1 MINKIISFS
10 IKNKFIVGLL
20 TLALIGVGIYS
31 MSTINLG
38 SVPDI
43 TNNQVQVM
51 TVSQNLATEDIEQ
64 FVTYPVEL
72 AMGNLPGVTEIR
84 SVSRFGLS
92 VVTIVFQ
99 DDMGIYKPRQLVQEK
114 LNEVKDKIPEKFG
127 SPSMGPITTGLGEIY
142 QYTIKP
148 KPGYDTVYTPTELRT
163 IQDWIVKRQMT
174 LVDGVVDV
182 NAFGGKIKQY
192 EIAINPEKLNAINVS
207 ISEVFDA
214 LQRNNVNTGGA
225 YIEKNNMANFIR
237 GEGLVRSLDDIREI
251 VIKNETGIPITIGD
265 VAEKVHFGNQVRY
278 GAFTQDGQEA
288 VGGMVLM
295 LKGSNPNF
303 VIQNVQERMKKV
315 QKSLPEGLEI
325 KPFLDRSNLIERTTS
340 TVQTNLIEGALIVIF
355 ALVILLGSV
364 RGGIITATTIPLSLL
379 FAFILMKQFGVW
391 ANLMSLGAIDFGII
405 IDGAV
410 IIIEGTV
417 YEIQK
422 RIRSGK
428 VRFNQGVMDEV
439 AFESGSTMMGSAF
452 FGQIIILIVFA
463 PILFLTGVEGKM
475 FQPMAYTFG
484 FAMIG
489 AIFLCL
495 TYVPMMSALFMKPI
509 QNKKNWFGRFERGL
523 ERVSDK
529 IINAIHNAYLPL
541 LKGALRFKML
551 VIILA
556 IALLGIAGYTFSKM
570 GGEFVPQ
577 LDEGDIAMQA
587 LVRPG
592 SALSETID
600 VSNKI
605 ENLLLDNF
613 PEVKTAVARIGVADI
628 PTDPMPMDIADMFI
642 ILQKDMDK
650 WTSAETKEELIAK
663 IKDLLEKELTGV
675 NLVFSQPVELRFNE
689 LLTGVREDVAVKLYG
704 EDLDLLNEKKDKMAE
719 LIQTVPG
726 VGDVNPE

>member
-92 VVTIVFQ
+92 VVTIVFE
-99 DDMGIYKPRQLVQEK
+99 DEMGIYKPRQLVQEK
-114 LNEVKDKIPEKFG
+114 LNEVRDKIPEKFG

-148 KPGYDTVYTPTELRT
+148 KPGYEDKYSPTELRT

-192 EIAINPEKLNAINVS
+192 EIAINPEKLNALNVS
-207 ISEVFDA
+207 ISEVFEA

-251 VIKNETGIPITIGD
+251 VVRNENNIPVTIGD
-265 VAEKVHFGNQVRY
+265 VAEKVHFGSQVRY

-288 VGGMVLM
+288 VGGMILM
-295 LKGSNPNF
+295 LKGSNPNS

-325 KPFLDRSNLIERTTS
+325 KPFLDRSSLIERTTS
-340 TVQTNLIEGALIVIF
+340 TVKTNLLEGALIVIF

-379 FAFILMKQFGVW
+379 FAFILMKQFNVW

-428 VRFNQGVMDEV
+428 IKFNQGVMDE
-439 AFESGSTMMGSAF
+439 
-452 FGQIIILIVFA
+452 L
-463 PILFLTGVEGKM
+463 
-475 FQPMAYTFG
+475 
-484 FAMIG
+484 
-489 AIFLCL
+489 
-495 TYVPMMSALFMKPI
+495 
-509 QNKKNWFGRFERGL
+509 N
-523 ERVSDK
+523 
-529 IINAIHNAYLPL
+529 
-541 LKGALRFKML
+541 
-551 VIILA
+551 
-556 IALLGIAGYTFSKM
+556 FS
-570 GGEFVPQ
+570 
-577 LDEGDIAMQA
+577 
-587 LVRPG
+587 
-592 SALSETID
+592 
-600 VSNKI
+600 
-605 ENLLLDNF
+605 
-613 PEVKTAVARIGVADI
+613 
-628 PTDPMPMDIADMFI
+628 
-642 ILQKDMDK
+642 
-650 WTSAETKEELIAK
+650 
-663 IKDLLEKELTGV
+663 
-675 NLVFSQPVELRFNE
+675 
-689 LLTGVREDVAVKLYG
+689 
-704 EDLDLLNEKKDKMAE
+704 
-719 LIQTVPG
+719 
-726 VGDVNPE
+726 

>member
-1 MINKIISFS
+1 MLDKIIQFS
-10 IKNKFIVGLL
+10 VKNKLIIGLL

-31 MSTINLG
+31 MYTVNLG

-92 VVTIVFQ
+92 VVTIIFE

-114 LNEVKDKIPEKFG
+114 LNEVRDKIPEKFG

-142 QYTIKP
+142 QYTIRP

-174 LVDGVVDV
+174 SVDGVVDV

-192 EIAINPEKLNAINVS
+192 EIAINPEKLNALNVS

-237 GEGLVRSLDDIREI
+237 GEGLVRSLDDIRDI
-251 VIKNETGIPITIGD
+251 LVRNENNIPITIGD

-295 LKGSNPNF
+295 LKGSNPNS
-303 VIQNVQERMKKV
+303 VIQNVQERMEKV

-325 KPFLDRSNLIERTTS
+325 KPFLDRSSLIERTTS
-340 TVQTNLIEGALIVIF
+340 TVKTNLLEGALIVIF

-379 FAFILMKQFGVW
+379 FAFILMKQFNVW

-428 VRFNQGVMDEV
+428 IKFNQGVMDEV
-439 AFESGSTMMGSAF
+439 AYDAGSTMMGSAF
-452 FGQIIILIVFA
+452 FGQIIILS
-463 PILFLTGVEGKM
+463 
-475 FQPMAYTFG
+475 Q
-484 FAMIG
+484 
-489 AIFLCL
+489 
-495 TYVPMMSALFMKPI
+495 
-509 QNKKNWFGRFERGL
+509 KK
-523 ERVSDK
+523 
-529 IINAIHNAYLPL
+529 
-541 LKGALRFKML
+541 
-551 VIILA
+551 
-556 IALLGIAGYTFSKM
+556 
-570 GGEFVPQ
+570 
-577 LDEGDIAMQA
+577 
-587 LVRPG
+587 
-592 SALSETID
+592 
-600 VSNKI
+600 
-605 ENLLLDNF
+605 
-613 PEVKTAVARIGVADI
+613 
-628 PTDPMPMDIADMFI
+628 
-642 ILQKDMDK
+642 
-650 WTSAETKEELIAK
+650 LI
-663 IKDLLEKELTGV
+663 
-675 NLVFSQPVELRFNE
+675 
-689 LLTGVREDVAVKLYG
+689 
-704 EDLDLLNEKKDKMAE
+704 
-719 LIQTVPG
+719 
-726 VGDVNPE
+726 